1 MENNIEEAIK
11 IMEHWIEY
19 EKNNKEKINRADE
32 LINIQETILSAYKR
46 VLKEKNRLE
55 EQVEYDKTHI
65 YTPQTIKLNFISK
78 SKIKDKIEQLKEKE
92 ESDLRCY
99 GFAVDTHLALQ
110 TLQELLDGND
120 TNVGSIGN
128 SIEEDITKINTYVEL
143 VLKKDY
149 CNCNELNTILG
160 KHCDGSKNVAYAM
173 QHILS
178 AYRRVLKENEK
189 LRVKWD
195 KDTHILQNKL
205 DYANADRIDLAQ
217 QNKEL
222 RKENEELK
230 QDRNNNYQMI
240 ALAQNEA
247 LGYMQGYE
255 DGKKLKRSA
264 VANIVENQQYYI
276 IKKQIEKYETYI
288 EQLRKELEQK
298 DKIID
303 LIAETINNY
312 DIDEDVCKQMGQKAN
327 CNEYEDAKECKEC
340 IKQYFINKAK
350 EIR

>member
-1 MENNIEEAIK
+1 MKLYERIENNNFDEIDK
-11 IMEHWIEY
+11 
-19 EKNNKEKINRADE
+19 NRAIE
-32 LINIQETILSAYKR
+32 LIEGGNGHLVYNEDYF
-46 VLKEKNRLE
+46 
-55 EQVEYDKTHI
+55 
-65 YTPQTIKLNFISK
+65 KL
-78 SKIKDKIEQLKEKE
+78 Q
-92 ESDLRCY
+92 
-99 GFAVDTHLALQ
+99 
-110 TLQELLDGND
+110 
-120 TNVGSIGN
+120 
-128 SIEEDITKINTYVEL
+128 
-143 VLKKDY
+143 
-149 CNCNELNTILG
+149 
-160 KHCDGSKNVAYAM
+160 
-173 QHILS
+173 
-178 AYRRVLKENEK
+178 
-189 LRVKWD
+189 
-195 KDTHILQNKL
+195 
-205 DYANADRIDLAQ
+205 
-217 QNKEL
+217 
-222 RKENEELK
+222 KENEELK

-303 LIAETINNY
+303 LMAETINNY